1 MSDHQEHDMRLMR
14 LEEVCDTAGIGK
26 TSVYKLLN
34 EGAFP
39 KPVSI
44 GGRAVRWVS
53 TEIQSWILERVEERD
68 GHAPAGA
75 A

>member
-1 MSDHQEHDMRLMR
+1 MRLIR

-26 TSVYKLLN
+26 TSVYKLIG

-39 KPVSI
+39 KPVNI

-53 TEIQSWILERVEERD
+53 SEIEAWIMERMEDRD
-68 GHAPAGA
+68 DLAK
-75 A
+75 

>member
-1 MSDHQEHDMRLMR
+1 MRLMR
-14 LEEVCDTAGIGK
+14 LEEVCETAGIGK
-26 TSVYKLLN
+26 TFVYKQIA

-53 TEIQSWILERVEERD
+53 DEIDAWIMERVEERD
-68 GHAPAGA
+68 LQVEADDAR
-75 A
+75 